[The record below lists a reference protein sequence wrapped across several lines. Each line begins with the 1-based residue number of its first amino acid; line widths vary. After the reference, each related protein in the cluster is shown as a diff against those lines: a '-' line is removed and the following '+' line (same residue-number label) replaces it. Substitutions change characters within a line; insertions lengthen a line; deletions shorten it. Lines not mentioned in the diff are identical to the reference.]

1 MKRLAILL
9 VLLLGFGPAACSTV
23 PEEEILPPKIGL
35 SDIRMIK
42 SNGFEQDVELDLRLG
57 NPNNFDIA
65 LEGLTFTLDVN
76 ESYFAEGRSSASVTL
91 PRLGDAE
98 VPVTATTTIVDVVR
112 QILLLGRAKS
122 IDYRIEGFAYVATGF
137 GTRRVPFETEGSL
150 KLLPDEEHDPGEIR
164 I

>member
-1 MKRLAILL
+1 MKRLAVLL
-9 VLLLGFGPAACSTV
+9 VLLLGFGPAACTTV

-42 SNGFEQDVELDLRLG
+42 SSGFEQEVELDLRLG

-65 LEGLTFTLDVN
+65 LEGLTFTLEVN
-76 ESYFAEGRSSASVTL
+76 NSHFAEGRSGAAVTL
-91 PRLGDAE
+91 PGLGDAQ
-98 VPVTATTTIVDVVR
+98 VPVTATTTILDVVR

-122 IDYRIEGFAYVATGF
+122 LNYQIEGFAYVATGF
-137 GTRRVPFETEGSL
+137 GTRRVPFETEGKL
-150 KLLPDEEHDPGEIR
+150 DLLPDEEQVPGEIQ